1 LNLPD
6 FIAKRTINAKGGAFS
21 GSIYRIAISSVAIG
35 LSIMLISILILGGFK
50 QKIADKI
57 YSFTGH
63 LQVSK
68 YTLSNSLESSP
79 TTTNTDFYNNWKDL
93 SYVRNVQ
100 TFAYKAGLL
109 KANDAVEG
117 VIIKGVS
124 ADFDTASFSKNL
136 IEGEFPNF
144 STDGEYTTDVVI
156 SQKLAKLLQIEV
168 GDKLLMYFVQN
179 PPRYRQLTITGIFQ
193 TGLEEFDERI
203 IIGDIGMIQRL
214 NDWEQDQVG
223 GYEIFLKQGAD
234 VEMAESEIFDKV
246 NSDQF
251 VNNSKQKFN
260 QYFEWLDLLNQNV
273 RVFLGLILFV
283 ACFNM
288 AAVLFILIMERTNMI
303 GLLKAVGADNKLI
316 RKIFYYSGLRLT
328 LKGLFYGNVLALG
341 LAALQYNFQIIPL
354 DAENYYM
361 SYVPILW
368 DIKSILLI
376 NLAVLILVGLALTL
390 PTFLVTRLKPIKAIR
405 FD

>member
-1 LNLPD
+1 MNLPD

-35 LSIMLISILILGGFK
+35 LAIMLMSILILGGFK
-50 QKIADKI
+50 QQIADKI

-79 TTTNTDFYNNWKDL
+79 TTTNTDFYHNWQDL
-93 SYVRNVQ
+93 DYIKSVQ
-100 TFAYKAGLL
+100 AFAYKAGLL

-117 VIIKGVS
+117 VIIKGVGV
-124 ADFDTASFSKNL
+124 DFDTASFSKNMV
-136 IEGEFPNF
+136 EGTFPNF
-144 STDGEYTTDVVI
+144 TEEEYTTDVVI
-156 SQKLAKLLQIEV
+156 SEKLAKLLQIEV
-168 GDKLLMYFVQN
+168 KDKLLMYFVQN

-203 IIGDIGMIQRL
+203 IIGDVGMIQRL
-214 NDWEQDQVG
+214 NDWEPDQVG
-223 GYEIFLKQGAD
+223 GYEIFLKQGTD
-234 VEMAESEIFDKV
+234 IDEAEAEIFDKV

-251 VNNSKQKFN
+251 VNNSKQKYN

-303 GLLKAVGADNKLI
+303 GLLKAVGADNGLI
-316 RKIFYYSGLRLT
+316 RRIFYFSGIRLT
-328 LKGLFYGNVLALG
+328 LKGLLYGNVLALG
-341 LAALQYNFQIIPL
+341 LAALQYHFQIIPL

-368 DIKSILLI
+368 DVKSILLI
-376 NLAVLILVGLALTL
+376 NLAVLILVGVALTL

>member
-1 LNLPD
+1 MNLPD

-35 LSIMLISILILGGFK
+35 LAIMLMSILILGGFK
-50 QKIADKI
+50 QQIADKI

-79 TTTNTDFYNNWKDL
+79 TTTNTDFYHNWQDL
-93 SYVRNVQ
+93 DYIKSVQ
-100 TFAYKAGLL
+100 AFAYKAGLL

-117 VIIKGVS
+117 VIIKGVGV
-124 ADFDTASFSKNL
+124 DFDTASFSKNMV
-136 IEGEFPNF
+136 EGTFPNF
-144 STDGEYTTDVVI
+144 TEEEYTTDVVI
-156 SQKLAKLLQIEV
+156 SEKLAKLLQIEV
-168 GDKLLMYFVQN
+168 KDKLLMYFVQN

-203 IIGDIGMIQRL
+203 IIGDVGMIQRL
-214 NDWEQDQVG
+214 NDWEPDQVG
-223 GYEIFLKQGAD
+223 GYEIFLKQGTD
-234 VEMAESEIFDKV
+234 IDEAETEIFDKV

-251 VNNSKQKFN
+251 VNNSKQKYN

-303 GLLKAVGADNKLI
+303 GLLKAVGADNGLI
-316 RKIFYYSGLRLT
+316 RRIFYFSGIRLT
-328 LKGLFYGNVLALG
+328 LKGLLYGNVLALG
-341 LAALQYNFQIIPL
+341 LAALQYHFQIIPL

-368 DIKSILLI
+368 DVKSILLI
-376 NLAVLILVGLALTL
+376 NLAVLILVGVALTL

>member
-35 LSIMLISILILGGFK
+35 LAIMLMSILILGGFK
-50 QKIADKI
+50 QQIADKI

-79 TTTNTDFYNNWKDL
+79 TTTNTDFYHNWQDL
-93 SYVRNVQ
+93 DYIKSVQ
-100 TFAYKAGLL
+100 AFAYKAGLL

-117 VIIKGVS
+117 VIIKGVGV
-124 ADFDTASFSKNL
+124 DFDTASFSKNMV
-136 IEGEFPNF
+136 EGTFPNF
-144 STDGEYTTDVVI
+144 TEDEYTTDVVI
-156 SQKLAKLLQIEV
+156 SEKLAKLLQIKV
-168 GDKLLMYFVQN
+168 KDKLLMYFVQN

-203 IIGDIGMIQRL
+203 IIGDMGMIQRL
-214 NDWEQDQVG
+214 NDWETDQVG
-223 GYEIFLKQGAD
+223 GYEIFLKQGTD
-234 VEMAESEIFDKV
+234 IDEAETEIFDKV

-251 VNNSKQKFN
+251 VNNSKQKYN

-303 GLLKAVGADNKLI
+303 GLLKAVGADNGLI
-316 RKIFYYSGLRLT
+316 RRIFYFSGIRLT
-328 LKGLFYGNVLALG
+328 LKGLLYGNVLALG
-341 LAALQYNFQIIPL
+341 LAALQYHFQIIPL

-368 DIKSILLI
+368 DVKSILLI
-376 NLAVLILVGLALTL
+376 NLAVLLLVGVALTL

>member
-1 LNLPD
+1 MNLPD

-35 LSIMLISILILGGFK
+35 LAIMLMSILILGGFK
-50 QKIADKI
+50 QQIADKI

-79 TTTNTDFYNNWKDL
+79 TTTNTDFYHNWQDL
-93 SYVRNVQ
+93 DYIKSVQ
-100 TFAYKAGLL
+100 AFAYKAGLL

-117 VIIKGVS
+117 VIIKGVGV
-124 ADFDTASFSKNL
+124 DFDTASFSKNMV
-136 IEGEFPNF
+136 EGTFPNF
-144 STDGEYTTDVVI
+144 TEDEYTTDVVI
-156 SQKLAKLLQIEV
+156 SEKLAKLLQIKV
-168 GDKLLMYFVQN
+168 KDKLLMYFVQN

-203 IIGDIGMIQRL
+203 IIGDMGMIQRL
-214 NDWEQDQVG
+214 NDWETDQVG
-223 GYEIFLKQGAD
+223 GYEIFLKQGTD
-234 VEMAESEIFDKV
+234 IDEAETEIFDKV

-251 VNNSKQKFN
+251 VNNSKQKYN

-303 GLLKAVGADNKLI
+303 GLLKAVGADNGLI
-316 RKIFYYSGLRLT
+316 RRIFYFSGIRLT
-328 LKGLFYGNVLALG
+328 LKGLLYGNVLALG
-341 LAALQYNFQIIPL
+341 LAALQYHFQIIPL

-368 DIKSILLI
+368 DVKSILLI
-376 NLAVLILVGLALTL
+376 NLAVLLLVGVALTL

>member
-35 LSIMLISILILGGFK
+35 LAIMLMSILILGGFK
-50 QKIADKI
+50 QQIADKI

-79 TTTNTDFYNNWKDL
+79 TTTNTDFYHNWQDL
-93 SYVRNVQ
+93 DYIKSVQ
-100 TFAYKAGLL
+100 AFAYKAGLL

-117 VIIKGVS
+117 VIIKGVGV
-124 ADFDTASFSKNL
+124 DFDTASFSKNMV
-136 IEGEFPNF
+136 EGTFPNF
-144 STDGEYTTDVVI
+144 TEEEYTTDVVI
-156 SQKLAKLLQIEV
+156 SEKLAKLLQIEV
-168 GDKLLMYFVQN
+168 KDKLLMYFVQN

-203 IIGDIGMIQRL
+203 IIGDVGMIQRL
-214 NDWEQDQVG
+214 NDWEPDQVG
-223 GYEIFLKQGAD
+223 GYEIFLKQGTD
-234 VEMAESEIFDKV
+234 IDEAETEIFDKV

-251 VNNSKQKFN
+251 VNNSKQKYN

-303 GLLKAVGADNKLI
+303 GLLKAVGADNGLI
-316 RKIFYYSGLRLT
+316 RRIFYFSGIRLT
-328 LKGLFYGNVLALG
+328 LKGLLYGNVLALG
-341 LAALQYNFQIIPL
+341 LAALQYHFQIIPL

-368 DIKSILLI
+368 DVKSILLI
-376 NLAVLILVGLALTL
+376 NLAVLILVGVALTL